1 MDPLCG
7 SRYWPNLWDF
17 ATSHYHTNTEAICH
31 MFCYSKHCNKFSFM
45 QSYYPRY
52 TVEICH
58 IIRKTLSMSVVAAV
72 ASWVIKHN
80 SKSITPTHGGGGG
93 LAQCFCYYVCLHSSA
108 ITLVEHMFTLAIIL
122 LELLTRDL
130 QICLITIRVYS
141 HISLSIGSAWAFP
154 LWLHAS
160 QTHREVFTMF
170 MQLGYHVAL
179 LLDSRKGRVGEY
191 RRYSNGR
198 YRRYRPSQ

>member
-108 ITLVEHMFTLAIIL
+108 ITLVERMLYSGNNFAWVINSGFTDMSYNNKSLFTYKSQYRFCVSISS
-122 LELLTRDL
+122 LTPCVTDS
-130 QICLITIRVYS
+130 QGSFYDV
-141 HISLSIGSAWAFP
+141 HAAWLSCCS
-154 LWLHAS
+154 S
-160 QTHREVFTMF
+160 
-170 MQLGYHVAL
+170 
-179 LLDSRKGRVGEY
+179 SRL
-191 RRYSNGR
+191 
-198 YRRYRPSQ
+198 